1 MAPIQRKS
9 NHLSDE
15 RRRIVLD
22 ELIQFF
28 EKERDEEIGHL
39 AAEQLLNFFLES
51 VGPDIYNRGI
61 IAAKRAVES
70 RMDELR
76 YDFDDLLD
84 V

>member
-1 MAPIQRKS
+1 MSSINRKS

-15 RRRIVLD
+15 KRRVAID

-28 EKERDEEIGHL
+28 EKEREEQIGRI
-39 AAEQLLNFFLES
+39 AAEQVLNFFLES
-51 VGPDIYNRGI
+51 VGPEIYNKGI
-61 IAAKRAVES
+61 ADAKRALES

-84 V
+84 T